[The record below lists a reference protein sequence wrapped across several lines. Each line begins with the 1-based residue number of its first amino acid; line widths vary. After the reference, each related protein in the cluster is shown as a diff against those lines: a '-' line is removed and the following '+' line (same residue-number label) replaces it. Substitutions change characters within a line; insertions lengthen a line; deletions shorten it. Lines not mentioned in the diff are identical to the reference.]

1 MAPTLLFIVLKLE
14 IIMKKLGLATALVLA
29 MTGAHAYQVEVQ
41 GQSEF
46 LDTKQNDK
54 DFTGAAQG
62 TYYFKNVDSSK
73 GPLAEAAFLNQAS
86 NVSVA
91 YSFAKESGDETITKK
106 NESIGAKGEA
116 YLPTPYLPVYTSAS
130 YSHSQ
135 TKTDGKK
142 DNGDRFALEVGT
154 MLTPNFLVA
163 VGYTNI
169 ADQFALDANS
179 VLARGIAK
187 SVVEAKTIGEDQD
200 AVTARTKYVGQIDGT
215 NMAVGFE
222 AGLVYGDD
230 TAYELKTD
238 LYLTP
243 KLSVGAS
250 YAESSYANTP
260 DSAWGANVN
269 YFITPAVAVGASYV
283 NANAVNADLDTQTIG
298 LNAKFRF

>member
-1 MAPTLLFIVLKLE
+1 
-14 IIMKKLGLATALVLA
+14 MKKLGLATALVLA

-200 AVTARTKYVGQIDGT
+200 AVTARTKYVGNIDGT

>member
-1 MAPTLLFIVLKLE
+1 
-14 IIMKKLGLATALVLA
+14 MKKLGLATALLLA

-46 LDTKQNDK
+46 IDAKSDNDK

-91 YSFAKESGDETITKK
+91 YSFSKLSGDEVPTEKT
-106 NESIGAKGEA
+106 NAFGAKGEA

-130 YSHSQ
+130 YSHTQ

-142 DNGDRFALEVGT
+142 DNGDRFALEIGT

-169 ADQFALDANS
+169 ADQVALDANS
-179 VLARGIAK
+179 VLSNGIFK
-187 SVVEAKTIGEDQD
+187 SAAQAEVIGEDQD
-200 AVTARTKYVGQIDGT
+200 AI
-215 NMAVGFE
+215 GFE
-222 AGLVYGDD
+222 TGLVYGENK
-230 TAYELKTD
+230 AYGLKTD

-250 YAESSYANTP
+250 YAEVNASSDINSDNFSP
-260 DSAWGANVN
+260 IKSAWGTNVN
-269 YFITPAVAVGASYV
+269 YFITPTVAVGASYV
-283 NANAVNADLDTQTIG
+283 NANAKLVNLDTQTIG
-298 LNAKFRF
+298 VNAKFRF

>member
-1 MAPTLLFIVLKLE
+1 
-14 IIMKKLGLATALVLA
+14 MKKLGLATALLLA

-46 LDTKQNDK
+46 LDTTKNDK
-54 DFTGAAQG
+54 DFTGAGQVS
-62 TYYFKNVDSSK
+62 YFFKDVDTSK

-91 YSFAKESGDETITKK
+91 YSFAKESGDEIVTRK
-106 NESIGAKGEA
+106 NQSLGAKGEA
-116 YLPTPYLPVYTSAS
+116 YIPTPYLPVYTSAA

-154 MLTPNFLVA
+154 MLAPNFLVA

-169 ADQFALDANS
+169 ADQVALDANS
-179 VLARGIAK
+179 VLSRGIVKTVAE
-187 SVVEAKTIGEDQD
+187 SQTIGQDQD
-200 AVTARTKYVGQIDGT
+200 AITARTKYVGNIDGT

-230 TAYELKTD
+230 TAFELKTD
-238 LYLTP
+238 VYLTP

-250 YAESSYANTP
+250 YAESSFTNTS

-283 NANAVNADLDTQTIG
+283 NANAVNADLDTQTVG

>member
-1 MAPTLLFIVLKLE
+1 M
-14 IIMKKLGLATALVLA
+14 MKKLGLATALLLA
-29 MTGAHAYQVEVQ
+29 MTGANAYQVEVQ

-54 DFTGAAQG
+54 DFTGAGQVS
-62 TYYFKNVDSSK
+62 YFFKNVDTSK
-73 GPLAEAAFLNQAS
+73 GPLAEAAFLNHAS

-91 YSFAKESGDETITKK
+91 YSFAKESGDEIVTTK
-106 NESIGAKGEA
+106 NESLGAKGEA
-116 YLPTPYLPVYTSAS
+116 YIPTPYLPVYTSAA
-130 YSHSQ
+130 YSHSK
-135 TKTDGKK
+135 TKIDGKK
-142 DNGDRFALEVGT
+142 DNGDRYALEVGA
-154 MLTPNFLVA
+154 MLSPNFLVA
-163 VGYTNI
+163 VGYTSI

-179 VLARGIAK
+179 VLSRGIAK
-187 SVVEAKTIGEDQD
+187 SVAEAQTIGQDQD
-200 AVTARTKYVGQIDGT
+200 AITARTKYVGNIDGT

-230 TAYELKTD
+230 TAFELKTD

-250 YAESSYANTP
+250 YAESSFNEVR

-283 NANAVNADLDTQTIG
+283 NANAVNADLDTQTVG
-298 LNAKFRF
+298 VNAKFRF